1 MPTIRKAELADCDAI
16 NSLSMHL
23 GYDETTADIT
33 QERLKNL
40 LDSSSDWV
48 WVFEDS
54 GNISGW
60 IHIFTAHRLASTTFN
75 EIGGLV
81 VAPTARKQSIG
92 RKLVEF
98 AAIESAKQN
107 LRLRVR
113 CDSRRTETH
122 QFYDHIGFTKVKSQ
136 YVYNML
142 P

>member
-1 MPTIRKAELADCDAI
+1 MPTIREAELADCDSI

-23 GYDETTADIT
+23 GYDDTTADIA
-33 QERLKNL
+33 QERLTIL

-54 GNISGW
+54 GNILGW

-98 AAIESAKQN
+98 AVIESAKQN
-107 LRLRVR
+107 LKLQVR
-113 CDSRRTETH
+113 CNSRRSETH
-122 QFYDHIGFTKVKSQ
+122 RFYDHIGFTKVKSQ
-136 YVYNML
+136 YVYSL
-142 P
+142 